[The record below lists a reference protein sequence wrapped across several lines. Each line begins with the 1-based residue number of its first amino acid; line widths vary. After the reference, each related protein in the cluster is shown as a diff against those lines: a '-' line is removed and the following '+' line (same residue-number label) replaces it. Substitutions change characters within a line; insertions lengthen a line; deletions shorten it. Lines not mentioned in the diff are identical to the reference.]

1 MQLTDLTNQ
10 NFGRLT
16 ALYRLDKPGRAVWH
30 CVCIC
35 GRETDVGE
43 YNLKSGHS
51 RSCGCRR
58 PGAWKDL
65 TGQRFGKLV
74 ALYPTSGRECNCVV
88 WHCTCDCGG
97 EADYASSILLRGS
110 ATTCGCSRAGEDLTG
125 RTFGNWTVI
134 RKAER
139 RQYWICQCA
148 CGTEKAVSA
157 QSLRRGASRSCGC
170 LPYPR
175 KDISGEKR
183 GHLTALRQTGKIIDS
198 STEYVWRCD
207 CGNEVTLPLSR
218 VYGSRHIR
226 MCPECAA
233 KKRREPAK
241 EIQLTAKGKAIHGM
255 AATSLK
261 RLQEGKP
268 QSNNTSG
275 VRGVWKQHGK
285 WVASGFRD
293 GKRVYLGAFDE
304 LKDVQ
309 KARERFVQETYG
321 EAFEKIK

>member
-74 ALYPTSGRECNCVV
+74 ALYPTSARQHGNVV
-88 WHCTCDCGG
+88 WHCSCDCGG
-97 EADYASSILLRGS
+97 EADYASGILLRGS

-139 RQYWICQCA
+139 RKYWICQCA
-148 CGTEKAVSA
+148 CGTVKAVSA
-157 QSLRRGASRSCGC
+157 QSLHTGESRSCGC
-170 LPYPR
+170 LPLPR

-183 GHLTALRQTGKIIDS
+183 GRLTALRQTGKIIDS

-218 VYGSRHIR
+218 VYGTRHVR
-226 MCPECAA
+226 MCPECAV
-233 KKRREPAK
+233 KIKRINGK
-241 EIQLTAKGKAIHGM
+241 NMYLTAKEKAISGL
-255 AATSLK
+255 APGALRSL
-261 RLQEGKP
+261 RDGKP

-275 VRGVWKQHGK
+275 VRGVWKERGK
-285 WVASGFRD
+285 WVASGYRD
-293 GKRVYLGAFDE
+293 GKRVYLGTFDE
-304 LKDVQ
+304 LKDAQ
-309 KARERFVQETYG
+309 KARERFVEETYG
-321 EAFEKIK
+321 EAFEKLK

>member
-1 MQLTDLTNQ
+1 MADLTNQ
-10 NFGRLT
+10 TFGHLT

-30 CVCIC
+30 CVCNC
-35 GRETDVGE
+35 GRETDVCE

-74 ALYPTSGRECNCVV
+74 ALYPTSGREYDRVV

-97 EADYASSILLRGS
+97 EADYASTTLLRGA
-110 ATTCGCSRAGEDLTG
+110 ATTCGCSQEGEDLTG
-125 RTFGNWTVI
+125 RQFGNLTVL

-139 RQYWICQCA
+139 RKYWICQCA
-148 CGTEKAVSA
+148 CGTEKEVLAW
-157 QSLRRGASRSCGC
+157 SLLRGATRSCGC

-183 GHLTALRQTGKIIDS
+183 GHLTALRQTGKTIDS

-218 VYGSRHIR
+218 VNALSQNR
-226 MCPECAA
+226 MCPECAT
-233 KKRREPAK
+233 KKRSINGKNMNLISRE
-241 EIQLTAKGKAIHGM
+241 KAIQGL
-255 AATSLK
+255 APEALRSL
-261 RLQEGKP
+261 RDGKP

-275 VRGVWKQHGK
+275 VRGVWKERGK
-285 WVASGFRD
+285 WVASGYRD
-293 GKRVYLGAFDE
+293 GKRVYLGSFDE
-304 LKDVQ
+304 LKDAQ